1 MNVYNELF
9 YSEIPISRT
18 KIHFASVGFT
28 VINFTPICHIELPT
42 FQSTFGF
49 PLIGLGGSRNQD
61 YTVLTLL
68 S

>member
-1 MNVYNELF
+1 MNVYNELL

-18 KIHFASVGFT
+18 KIQFALVGFT
-28 VINFTPICHIELPT
+28 VILLLYVTFELLL
-42 FQSTFGF
+42 F

-61 YTVLTLL
+61 YTVLTSL